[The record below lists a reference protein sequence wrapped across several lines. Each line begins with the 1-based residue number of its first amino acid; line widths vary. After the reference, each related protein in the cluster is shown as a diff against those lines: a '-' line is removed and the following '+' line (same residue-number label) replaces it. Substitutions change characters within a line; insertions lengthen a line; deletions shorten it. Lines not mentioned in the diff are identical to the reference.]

1 MHKDSL
7 GHLSLA
13 RQTSSTIDK
22 HLFLDISRPILIG
35 LSGGADSVALLH
47 VMHNLGYK
55 CIALHCN
62 FHLRGQ
68 ESERDHSFAR
78 AFAQSL
84 NVEFFDIHFDTEE
97 FANKNNLSIEMAC
110 RQLRYDWFAQMIEQ
124 KGAQAIAVGHHQDDT
139 IETFFINLMRG
150 SGITGLSGIKYVN
163 GHVVRPFLD
172 SSREQIEQYLNDHS
186 IDFIVDSTNLE
197 DIYLRNK
204 VRLNLIPL
212 LEEINPSAK
221 KTILRS
227 MDNLRQVESIY
238 NKAIEEEKNNLMSIS
253 EKEVRVNIKQ
263 LLNSENPNT
272 LLFEILK
279 DYGVSRTQIEP
290 IMKSFDSISG
300 KRFDSASH
308 QIIKDREYI
317 IITPLCLNI
326 DQEYLIESNTISLE
340 EPLKLEIS
348 RIDHSP
354 TSSLKFS
361 PEIAYL
367 DLSKISF
374 PLTIRRWRQGDKF
387 KPLGMKGY
395 KKLSDFF
402 SNNKFSLIEKQ
413 NTWILESAGQIVW
426 VMGHRLDD
434 RFKVTEQTNNIVQ
447 IKIM

>member
-1 MHKDSL
+1 MHKDSSDL
-7 GHLSLA
+7 FSLT

-22 HLFLDISRPILIG
+22 HLCLDINRPILIG

-62 FHLRGQ
+62 FHLRGE
-68 ESERDHSFAR
+68 ESERDHSFAHT
-78 AFAQSL
+78 FAQSL
-84 NVEFFDIHFDTEE
+84 NVEFYDIHFDTEE
-97 FANKNNLSIEMAC
+97 FASKNNLSIEMAC

-139 IETFFINLMRG
+139 IETFFINLLRG
-150 SGITGLSGIKYVN
+150 SGITGLSGIKYIN

-172 SSREQIEQYLNDHS
+172 SSREQIEEYLKNQN

-227 MDNLRQVESIY
+227 MDNLRQVENIY
-238 NKAIEEEKNNLMSIS
+238 NKAIKEEKNNLTTLS
-253 EKEVRVNIKQ
+253 EKNIRINIKL
-263 LLNSENPNT
+263 LLNSDNPQT

-279 DYGVSRTQIEP
+279 DYGVGRAQIEP
-290 IMKSFDSISG
+290 IIKSFGSISG
-300 KRFDSASH
+300 KKFDTSTH

-317 IITPLCLNI
+317 IVSPLNQETE
-326 DQEYLIESNTISLE
+326 QEYSIESHTISLQA
-340 EPLKLEIS
+340 PLKLEIS
-348 RIDHSP
+348 KIEHNP

-367 DLSKISF
+367 DLSKVKF
-374 PLTIRRWRQGDKF
+374 PLTIRRWKLGDKF
-387 KPLGMKGY
+387 KPLGMKGF
-395 KKLSDFF
+395 KKISDFF
-402 SNNKFSLIEKQ
+402 SNNKFSLLEKQ
-413 NTWILESAGQIVW
+413 NTWILESEGEIVW

-434 RFKVTEQTNNIVQ
+434 RFKVTNQTKNILQ
-447 IKIM
+447 IEIC

>member
-1 MHKDSL
+1 MHKDSSAPY
-7 GHLSLA
+7 SLT

-22 HLFLDISRPILIG
+22 HMRLDITRPVLIG

-62 FHLRGQ
+62 FHLRGE
-68 ESERDHSFAR
+68 ESDRDHSFALS
-78 AFAQSL
+78 FAQSL
-84 NVEFFDIHFDTEE
+84 NVEFYDIHFDTEE

-110 RQLRYDWFAQMIEQ
+110 RQLRYEWFAQMIEQ

-139 IETFFINLMRG
+139 IETFFINLLRG
-150 SGITGLSGIKYVN
+150 SGITGLSGIKYIN
-163 GHVVRPFLD
+163 GHIVRPFLD
-172 SSREQIEQYLNDHS
+172 SSREQIEQYLKNQN

-227 MDNLRQVESIY
+227 MDNLRQVENIY
-238 NKAIEEEKNNLMSIS
+238 NKAIEEGKNSLTTASDKDI
-253 EKEVRVNIKQ
+253 RINIKQ
-263 LLNSENPNT
+263 LLNSDNPQT

-279 DYGVSRTQIEP
+279 DYGVGRTQIDP
-290 IMKSFDSISG
+290 IIKSFDSISG
-300 KRFDSASH
+300 KRFDTSTH

-317 IITPLCLNI
+317 IITPLNQEI
-326 DQEYLIESNTISLE
+326 EQEYLIDSDTSCLETPLSLE
-340 EPLKLEIS
+340 IN
-348 RIDHSP
+348 RIDLNP
-354 TSSLKFS
+354 TSSLKFT

-367 DLSKISF
+367 DLSKLSF
-374 PLTIRRWRQGDKF
+374 PLTIRRWKQGDKF

-402 SNNKFSLIEKQ
+402 SNNKFSLVEKQ
-413 NTWILESAGQIVW
+413 NTWILESDGEIVW

-434 RFKVTEQTNNIVQ
+434 RFKVTDHTRDILQ
-447 IKIM
+447 IEIC

>member
-1 MHKDSL
+1 MH
-7 GHLSLA
+7 
-13 RQTSSTIDK
+13 T
-22 HLFLDISRPILIG
+22 
-35 LSGGADSVALLH
+35 
-47 VMHNLGYK
+47 LGYK

-62 FHLRGQ
+62 FHLRGE

-78 AFAQSL
+78 SFAKSL
-84 NVEFFDIHFDTEE
+84 NVEFLDIHFDTEE
-97 FANKNNLSIEMAC
+97 FAKKNDLSIEMAC
-110 RQLRYDWFAQMIEQ
+110 RQLRYDWFAQIIEQ
-124 KGAQAIAVGHHQDDT
+124 KNAQAIAVGHHQDDT

-150 SGITGLSGIKYVN
+150 SGITGLSGIKYIN

-172 SSREQIEQYLNDHS
+172 SSRVQIEQYLEGQN
-186 IDFIVDSTNLE
+186 IGFIVDSTNLE

-227 MDNLRQVESIY
+227 MHNLRQVESVY
-238 NKAIEEEKNNLMSIS
+238 SKAIEEEKNNLLTIS
-253 EKEVRVNIKQ
+253 EKEVKVNIKQ
-263 LLNSENPNT
+263 LLCSENPQT

-300 KRFDSASH
+300 KRFDTSTH

-317 IITPLCLNI
+317 IITPLNKETE
-326 DQEYLIESNTISLE
+326 QEYLIDSNTSSLE
-340 EPLKLEIS
+340 APLSLEIN
-348 RIDHSP
+348 RIDHTP

-367 DLSKISF
+367 DLSKLSF
-374 PLTIRRWRQGDKF
+374 PLTIRRWKQGDKF
-387 KPLGMKGY
+387 KPFGMKGF

-402 SNNKFSLIEKQ
+402 SNNKFSLLEKQ
-413 NTWILESAGQIVW
+413 NTWILESAGDIAW
-426 VMGHRLDD
+426 LIGHRLDD
-434 RFKVTEQTNNIVQ
+434 RFKVTEETEIILQ
-447 IKIM
+447 IRIC